1 MSLLNTHTRTP
12 ALPSASGSAS
22 PVTYQAKNSAARL
35 MAAQIPASQL
45 LLRAKQNLT
54 PSPDLSIWHYSSLC
68 GQFSIRIVARTASD
82 SRRIYER
89 LYLGIEHPD

>member
-1 MSLLNTHTRTP
+1 MTLFSTHTRTP
-12 ALPSASGSAS
+12 ALPASSGTPS
-22 PVTYQAKNSAARL
+22 PVSAQPRNSAARL
-35 MAAQIPASQL
+35 VAAQIPASQL

-54 PSPDLSIWHYSSLC
+54 PSPDLSVWHYSSLC
-68 GQFSIRIVARTASD
+68 GQSSIRIVARTASD

>member
-1 MSLLNTHTRTP
+1 MSSLNTHTRTP
-12 ALPSASGSAS
+12 ALPSVSGTPS
-22 PVTYQAKNSAARL
+22 PDSPQAKNSAARL

-89 LYLGIEHPD
+89 LYLGIEYPD

>member
-1 MSLLNTHTRTP
+1 MTLFNTHTRTP
-12 ALPSASGSAS
+12 AVPAASGTPS
-22 PVTYQAKNSAARL
+22 PVSPQSKNSAARL
-35 MAAQIPASQL
+35 VAAQIPASQL

-89 LYLGIEHPD
+89 LYLGIEHPG